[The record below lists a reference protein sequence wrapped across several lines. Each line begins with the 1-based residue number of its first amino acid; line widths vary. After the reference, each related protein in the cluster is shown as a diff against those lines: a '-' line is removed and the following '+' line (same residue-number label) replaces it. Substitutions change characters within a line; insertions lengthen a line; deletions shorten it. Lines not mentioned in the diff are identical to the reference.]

1 MEKAKIE
8 KANII
13 LKEMVKNDFKESS
26 WVYIDFVKEDRFLNE
41 IKNDKN
47 INISESTSEELAEYA
62 YEMIDNS
69 NRLSTLFWF

>member
-69 NRLSTLFWF
+69 NRLSNLFWF

>member
-69 NRLSTLFWF
+69 NRLSSLFWF